1 MPESAY
7 PSADPA
13 GATGATGVTGAAG
26 AAGASAGAGA
36 GIAVVVGRSPG
47 IGNGFGV
54 WTTPVLAH
62 AASEAAK
69 QKTTMTRAITDQYRP
84 LLPNCVVLRDSWHN
98 AA

>member
-7 PSADPA
+7 PSAGTGTAVVGAEGVA
-13 GATGATGVTGAAG
+13 GADGAE
-26 AAGASAGAGA
+26 GAGA
-36 GIAVVVGRSPG
+36 GIAVVGGRSPG

-69 QKTTMTRAITDQYRP
+69 QKTKMTRAITNQYRP
-84 LLPNCVVLRDSWHN
+84 ILPNCVVLRDSWHN